1 MLGRIS
7 AILVVLLVPA
17 LAGAGDLT
25 PTAQARAVAWSSM
38 GEFGQYICGPP
49 PSGCTPLSVTP
60 TSDGNG
66 LVAGDFLP
74 FSASL
79 DGIVDQSSTI
89 DPKQLAAA
97 GSHTATASA
106 SFTPTGTPGIFDA
119 SFNEVES
126 RSSYSVVFD
135 LSEATPFQ
143 LTGEIAATSLLA
155 ASLARI
161 RLTGPGGATLAE
173 IELSGDGS
181 CLDPGCEDL
190 GSDTLDQSGTL
201 APGSYTL
208 LAEVDGHAFSLI
220 SPGTGVAVGGTHSGS
235 YDVTLTLDPVSVPS
249 LGAFGPWLA
258 LLLGGLGAVMA
269 RRLGRHAR

>member
-1 MLGRIS
+1 MLGHI
-7 AILVVLLVPA
+7 AVILVVLVPA
-17 LAGAGDLT
+17 LAEAGDLT

-49 PSGCTPLSVTP
+49 PDGCTPLSVTP
-60 TSDGNG
+60 TSGGNG

-74 FSASL
+74 FSATL
-79 DGIVDQSSTI
+79 DGIVDQLSTI
-89 DPKQLAAA
+89 DPKQLTAV
-97 GSHTATASA
+97 GSHAATASA
-106 SFTPTGTPGIFDA
+106 SLSPTGTPGIFDIA
-119 SFNEVES
+119 TSEIES
-126 RSSYSVVFD
+126 QSSYSVDFD
-135 LSEATPFQ
+135 LTQPTPYH
-143 LTGEIAATSLLA
+143 LAGEIGATSLLA

-181 CLDPGCEDL
+181 CLDPSCEDL
-190 GSDTLDQSGTL
+190 GSDTLAQSGTL

-220 SPGTGVAVGGTHSGS
+220 SPGTGIAAGGTHTGS
-235 YDVTLTLDPVSVPS
+235 YDLTLTLDPVNVPS

-269 RRLGRHAR
+269 HRSARHAR